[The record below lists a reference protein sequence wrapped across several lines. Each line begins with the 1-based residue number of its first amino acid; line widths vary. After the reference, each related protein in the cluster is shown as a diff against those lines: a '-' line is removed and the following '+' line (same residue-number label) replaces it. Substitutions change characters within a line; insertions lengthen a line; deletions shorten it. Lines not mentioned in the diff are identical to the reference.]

1 MIQNENQGFKM
12 MLKIFTFRLGLQN
25 YDHKIMIAC
34 DHDFVNKV
42 ET

>member
-1 MIQNENQGFKM
+1 M
-12 MLKIFTFRLGLQN
+12 MLNIFTFRLYLQN
-25 YDHKIMIAC
+25 YDHNYDH